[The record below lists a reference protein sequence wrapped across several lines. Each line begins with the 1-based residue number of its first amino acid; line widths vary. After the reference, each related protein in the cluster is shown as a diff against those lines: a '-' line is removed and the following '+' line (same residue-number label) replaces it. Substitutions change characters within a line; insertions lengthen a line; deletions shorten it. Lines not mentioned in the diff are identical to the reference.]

1 MMYRWKFVR
10 TSDDC
15 SGCTWRDNL
24 EEVED
29 NLYDYLTQAA
39 ATDTENMK
47 GELCQTPVIRR
58 EDLDTNYNTE
68 EEYQAFERVHYSPKS
83 GHFSDVVYVTT
94 ANN

>member
-1 MMYRWKFVR
+1 MSYNTRQFLVVGECEKGYVYAD
-10 TSDDC
+10 SHA
-15 SGCTWRDNL
+15 
-24 EEVED
+24 E
-29 NLYDYLTQAA
+29 AA

>member
-39 ATDTENMK
+39 ATNWGIYIQNSDFETIEDANK
-47 GELCQTPVIRR
+47 PEFISRIRDR
-58 EDLDTNYNTE
+58 RLAIAQDW
-68 EEYQAFERVHYSPKS
+68 
-83 GHFSDVVYVTT
+83 
-94 ANN
+94 